1 MYRNEKISFLID
13 SLNELGLGIMASS
26 LDSLYHSQEFL
37 DLDHLSLLSSMIEPE
52 YEARVSRRLI
62 SRLKRA
68 HLNGQPVRMESC
80 IDSSAREY
88 LPTGIKATLSSLAF
102 VQDGLNLCILG
113 PSGSGK
119 SYLAKAIGIEACHQ
133 FRVEY
138 HHCESLVESLTAL
151 KVRDFPK
158 YQRRMKALA
167 RIELLILDDFLL
179 HTIGDER
186 EVKVI
191 HELLELRSE
200 TKRSVIV
207 CSQREPKSW
216 TSMILND
223 EVAANAILKRAAK
236 HYTVVINQKE
246 K

>member
-26 LDSLYHSQEFL
+26 LDSLYHSKEFL

-52 YEARVSRRLI
+52 YEARVSRRLS

-80 IDSSAREY
+80 VDSSAREY
-88 LPTGIKATLSSLAF
+88 LPTGITETLSSLAF

-119 SYLAKAIGIEACHQ
+119 SYLAKAIGTEACHQ

-138 HHCESLVESLTAL
+138 HHCESLVESLAAL